1 MAVYKR
7 TVSHCGR
14 RLTVSG
20 FGIPGI
26 DQIKMFLGYRVKHV
40 EIACLQSPNDGS
52 FRRDD
57 VFFKRVLLP
66 YMGSA

>member
-1 MAVYKR
+1 MAVYKNTISR
-7 TVSHCGR
+7 CGR

-40 EIACLQSPNDGS
+40 EIACLQNPNDGF

-57 VFFKRVLLP
+57 VFLRPVLLP